1 MTPLEFLYYIGYILK
16 KRRSLRLQRSLPY
29 AVISIGNIT
38 VGGTGKTP
46 ATMAVA
52 KESIKRGFSPV
63 ILTRGYRGKVKG
75 PCIVSPDKLLAGSF
89 TGNPLAVI
97 HTVRDAGD
105 EPVLMAER
113 LKGVPVIKSA
123 SRYEGGI
130 FALQS
135 FLSDTDAP
143 FLFILDDGFQHWGLR
158 RDINIVLVD
167 GLDPFGNRK
176 MLPFGILREPL
187 GELKRADIFVITRR
201 RDERLADEL
210 RNAWP
215 GKPVYFSEYRVVGA
229 RNKAAAELPLEALRN
244 KRAFAF
250 CGIAHPESFRQ
261 TVVSLPLLLAG
272 FKAYRDHHF
281 YTPGD
286 MHNLERQSRG
296 LQCDVLLTTEKD
308 MIKLKELKIPDT
320 VFSLEMEWN
329 SEAAFYDEVFKKV
342 SSKKR
347 AKG

>member
-1 MTPLEFLYYIGYILK
+1 MTPPEFLYYIGYILK
-16 KRRSLRLQRSLPY
+16 KRRSFRFQRSLPY

-46 ATMAVA
+46 ATIAVA
-52 KESIKRGFSPV
+52 QESIKRGYSPV
-63 ILTRGYRGKVKG
+63 VLTRGYRGRVKG
-75 PCIVSPDKLLAGSF
+75 PCVVSPDNLLAGSF
-89 TGNPLAVI
+89 KGNPLAVV
-97 HTVRDAGD
+97 HTVKDAGD

-135 FLSDTDAP
+135 FLFNPAEP
-143 FLFILDDGFQHWGLR
+143 FIFILDDGFQHWKLH
-158 RDINIVLVD
+158 RDINVVLVD
-167 GLDPFGNRK
+167 GLNPFGNRK
-176 MLPFGILREPL
+176 MLPLGILREPL
-187 GELKRADIFVITRR
+187 EELKRVDIFVITRR

-210 RNAWP
+210 RDAWP
-215 GKPVYFSEYRVVGA
+215 GRPVYFSEYRVVRA
-229 RNKAAAELPLEALRN
+229 RNRAAAELPLEALRN

-261 TVVSLPLLLAG
+261 TLASLSLLPAG
-272 FKAYRDHHF
+272 FKAYRDHYF
-281 YTPGD
+281 YTPAD
-286 MHNLERQSRG
+286 MLILERQSRE

-329 SEAAFYDEVFKKV
+329 TDAAFYDEVFKRIE
-342 SSKKR
+342 KKC
-347 AKG
+347 